1 MNVWDKYLK
10 VGTNTT
16 NINLVKQEENEYYDI
31 NITNSNLD
39 LIDNAIQDM
48 KNKVDSLE
56 LTASNVTMS
65 DGSTVEDTVS
75 ANKTSIL
82 SLQEELGLNKS
93 TLENNINTIRE
104 VL

>member
-1 MNVWDKYLK
+1 MA
-10 VGTNTT
+10 TNTT

-75 ANKTSIL
+75 ANKTSIHL
-82 SLQEELGLNKS
+82 ANQNISALQSELGANKS
-93 TLENNINTIRE
+93 TLENNINAIRE

>member
-1 MNVWDKYLK
+1 MA
-10 VGTNTT
+10 TNTT

-39 LIDNAIQDM
+39 LIDNAIQNI
-48 KNKVDSLE
+48 KNEVDSLE

-65 DGSTVEDTVS
+65 DGSTVEATVS
-75 ANKTSIL
+75 ANKTSIHL
-82 SLQEELGLNKS
+82 LQEELGSNKS
-93 TLENNINTIRE
+93 TLQANINAIRE